1 MKKENSKKTIIFS
14 ILLTIDFVIGIIG
27 YYKMNFNSSLL
38 FVEWIRKIF
47 SIPYGKEFSVG
58 IFDRGERLFWYVW
71 IFTMAILVTIIEHEL
86 QNNKSKINKKAI
98 LKNEAPYLKIFYIYE
113 KSKTKKSNNSS
124 SKKWRELLYR
134 IKMIEEQLSVEKE
147 FGYGDDKLTDCEN
160 EISYLLDNLEVVID
174 KSNNV
179 LADDDIEKID
189 SLIEKIKIKLE
200 LRKKMMIH

>member
-134 IKMIEEQLSVEKE
+134 IKMIEEQLSVEKD

-160 EISYLLDNLEVVID
+160 EISYLLDNLEVVI
-174 KSNNV
+174 
-179 LADDDIEKID
+179 
-189 SLIEKIKIKLE
+189 EKIKIKLE

>member
-134 IKMIEEQLSVEKE
+134 IKMIEEQLSVEKDL
-147 FGYGDDKLTDCEN
+147 GYGDDKLTDCEN

>member
-134 IKMIEEQLSVEKE
+134 IKMIEEQLSVEKD
-147 FGYGDDKLTDCEN
+147 FGYGDYKLTDCEN